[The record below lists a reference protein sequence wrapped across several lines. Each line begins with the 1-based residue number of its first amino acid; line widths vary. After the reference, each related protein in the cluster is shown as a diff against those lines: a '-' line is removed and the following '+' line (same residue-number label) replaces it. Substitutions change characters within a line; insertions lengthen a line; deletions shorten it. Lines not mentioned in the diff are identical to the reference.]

1 MMNNQNALILYAVIP
16 QINRSKLENPF
27 AFVSWE
33 DFDQLYTAMFIDI
46 LRNVCQLTGTDI
58 IVYRNPS
65 QISED
70 LFIPFRNRIHLY
82 DLNDNPLVEQ
92 IESSLIE
99 IFQKKYQKVVLL
111 LNNNPLISRSLI
123 KRTFNQLGYEDD
135 CIILGP
141 TYDEKCYLIG
151 MKMFHES
158 IFKSNEPDLLK
169 KSNSMLK
176 KICQT
181 SAMLFPLEPQ
191 YSWDRAEDLL
201 QLRKSIENLNKSDFE
216 FPTKTYEVFKV
227 LDKKYKL
234 KKYLV

>member
-1 MMNNQNALILYAVIP
+1 MINQNALILYAVIP
-16 QINRSKLENPF
+16 QVDRSISENPF
-27 AFVSWE
+27 ASVAWE
-33 DFDQLYTAMFIDI
+33 DFDQLYKAMFIDT
-46 LRNVCQLTGTDI
+46 LKNVSQLTETDI
-58 IVYRNPS
+58 IVYRKPD
-65 QISED
+65 QMSED
-70 LFIPFRNRIHLY
+70 LFIPFRNRIRLY
-82 DLNDNPLVEQ
+82 ELNDNPLIEQ
-92 IESSLIE
+92 IESALIDL
-99 IFQKKYQKVVLL
+99 FQDKYQKVVLL

-135 CIILGP
+135 CIIVGP

-169 KSNSMLK
+169 KSNSILR

-191 YSWDRAEDLL
+191 HSWDRAENLL
-201 QLRKSIENLNKSDFE
+201 HLRKTIENLNKSDFE
-216 FPTKTYEVFKV
+216 FPTKTYEVFKL

-234 KKYLV
+234 KKYLA

>member
-1 MMNNQNALILYAVIP
+1 MMINQNALILYAIIP
-16 QINRSKLENPF
+16 QVDRSKTENPF
-27 AFVSWE
+27 ASVAWE
-33 DFDQLYTAMFIDI
+33 DFDQLYTAMFIDT
-46 LRNVCQLTGTDI
+46 LKNVCQLTETDI
-58 IVYRNPS
+58 IVYRKPD

-70 LFIPFRNRIHLY
+70 LFIPFRNRIRLY
-82 DLNDNPLVEQ
+82 DLNDNPLIEQ
-92 IESSLIE
+92 IESALIDL
-99 IFQKKYQKVVLL
+99 FQGKYQKVVVL

-123 KRTFNQLGYEDD
+123 KKTFSQLGYEDD
-135 CIILGP
+135 CIIVGS

-169 KSNSMLK
+169 KSNSMLR

-181 SAMLFPLEPQ
+181 SSMLFPLEPQ
-191 YSWDRAEDLL
+191 YSWDVAENLL
-201 QLRKSIENLNKSDFE
+201 QLRKTIENLNKSDFE
-216 FPTKTYEVFKV
+216 FPAKTYEVFKV